1 MGRRECEML
10 PSSAEWPSQTP
21 PCWQLLGRFRNTAV
35 LTSMLM
41 SLLLH
46 GCATTSLEAQPQGS
60 PVDSAGQIRLSWDAP
75 TTRADGT
82 PAIDIAG
89 FRLHYGLTSGTYA
102 FLKTVG
108 SQTSSVVSG
117 LEPGRTYYFAITAYD
132 SAGNES
138 RLSDEVALTIPLG
151 VGQTPMLIV
160 DPLSRGQVS
169 RFRVTGTNPEE
180 VVSFLYSTSGEGE
193 GPCSP
198 QLGGLCV
205 DLIDPHVFGEAAAD
219 SAGLATLPHTIP
231 VDASPGQ
238 TIAIQA
244 VIQRG
249 PGGLASVKTNAITA
263 RVLDR

>member
-1 MGRRECEML
+1 ML
-10 PSSAEWPSQTP
+10 PSPAPWPSQTQ
-21 PCWQLLGRFRNTAV
+21 PCWQWLGRFRNTV
-35 LTSMLM
+35 VSTSMFI
-41 SLLLH
+41 SLVLH
-46 GCATTSLEAQPQGS
+46 GCATTSLDTPPQGD
-60 PVDSAGQIRLSWDAP
+60 PVDVVGQIRLSWEAP

-108 SQTSSVVSG
+108 SHTSSGVSG

-138 RLSDEVALTIPLG
+138 RLSDEVAIAVPLG
-151 VGQTPMLIV
+151 VGQTPMLIL

-169 RFRVTGTNPEE
+169 RFRVTGANPEE

-198 QLGGLCV
+198 QLGALCV
-205 DLIDPHVFGEAAAD
+205 DLIDPYVFGEAAAD
-219 SAGLATLPHTIP
+219 SAGLATLLHTIP

-238 TIAIQA
+238 TMAIQA

-249 PGGLASVKTNAITA
+249 PGGLASVKTNSITA
-263 RVLDR
+263 SVLDR

>member
-1 MGRRECEML
+1 MQ
-10 PSSAEWPSQTP
+10 PSSAPGPSQTLL
-21 PCWQLLGRFRNTAV
+21 CRSLLGSFRSTAMV
-35 LTSMLM
+35 TSMLM
-41 SLLLH
+41 SLVLH
-46 GCATTSLEAQPQGS
+46 GCVTTSLDMQPQGTL
-60 PVDSAGQIRLSWDAP
+60 VDSAGQIRLSWEAP

-108 SQTSSVVSG
+108 SHTSSGVSG

-138 RLSDEVALTIPLG
+138 RLSDEVAIAVPLG
-151 VGQTPMLIV
+151 VGQTPMLILY
-160 DPLSRGQVS
+160 PLSLGQVS
-169 RFRVTGTNPEE
+169 RLRVTGTNPEE

-219 SAGLATLPHTIP
+219 SAGLATLLHTIP

-238 TIAIQA
+238 TMAIQA

-249 PGGLASVKTNAITA
+249 PSGLASIKTNSITA
-263 RVLDR
+263 RVLDK